1 MPRNK
6 TNNPR
11 FSFDLMLEIP
21 CLKYSTVDKTSVAD
35 ADPGRPKYISKE
47 ERKLVNFMAQ
57 ETEGSPTNRSK

>member
-1 MPRNK
+1 
-6 TNNPR
+6 
-11 FSFDLMLEIP
+11 MLEIP